1 MESEAQRRAEPQLPA
16 RDRMPRWVPR
26 AIGLAMAAV
35 VGLATAAW
43 LLDKLRSLLVVLLV
57 SLFLSFAMEPAVNW
71 LAGKGWKRGLGTAA
85 VFGLF
90 TLLAAGFV
98 AAMASVLADQILKLI
113 DAAPGYL
120 VDIER
125 WADEQFGIQ
134 INTDDL
140 RAQFTA
146 GGSAA
151 SLLGDVAGNLV
162 SVGSTAVNVAVQ
174 MLTVVLFTF
183 YLVADGPRLRRLLCS
198 ALNPRRQAAVLRGW
212 ELAIDKTGG
221 YIYSRTLLAL
231 AAFLVHWA
239 AFAIIG
245 VPFPIPLAM
254 WVGVLSQF
262 VPVVGTY
269 LAGLLPLLIA
279 LLDEPITA
287 LWVAIVVLAYQQVEN
302 YLPTGGAAIR
312 LGIDAIA
319 GGAVMRMADCLAD
332 GGLIVNYGTLTN
344 QPCQIDFWQMFL
356 RDIRLCGMST
366 TRCFATR
373 TEDEIDELQN
383 EIAAMAADG
392 RLSAKIAARYSLGQY
407 QEFFAHAARTGA
419 ARDGKIIVRPNG

>member
-1 MESEAQRRAEPQLPA
+1 MVSEARRRADLELPE

-26 AIGLAMAAV
+26 AIGLLMAAV

-43 LLDKLRSLLVVLLV
+43 LLDKLRDLLVVLLV

-71 LAGKGWKRGLGTAA
+71 LARRGWKRGLGTAV
-85 VFGLF
+85 VFLGF
-90 TLLAAGFV
+90 TAAAAGFV
-98 AAMASVLADQILKLI
+98 AAMASVLADQITKLI

-120 VDIER
+120 ADIEQ

-134 INTDDL
+134 ISTDDL
-140 RAQFTA
+140 RAQFTE

-162 SVGSTAVNVAVQ
+162 SVGSTVVNVAIQ
-174 MLTVVLFTF
+174 MLTVALFTF
-183 YLVADGPRLRRLLCS
+183 YLVADGPRLRRLVCS
-198 ALNPRRQAAVLRGW
+198 ALAPARQAAVMRGW

-221 YIYSRTLLAL
+221 YIYSRTLLAI
-231 AAFLVHWA
+231 AAFGAHWA

-279 LLDEPITA
+279 LLDEPISA
-287 LWVAIVVLAYQQVEN
+287 LWVAVVVLAYQQIEN
-302 YLPTGGAAIR
+302 YLLAPRVTAHTMNIHPAVAFGAVLVGAAV
-312 LGIDAIA
+312 LGSAGALLAVPAAATVQAFVSTYIKRHELIESELFQTHEADPDETAEPDATDEPESADPSSSQSRDSDGAPDTDPSSA
-319 GGAVMRMADCLAD
+319 G
-332 GGLIVNYGTLTN
+332 
-344 QPCQIDFWQMFL
+344 
-356 RDIRLCGMST
+356 
-366 TRCFATR
+366 
-373 TEDEIDELQN
+373 
-383 EIAAMAADG
+383 
-392 RLSAKIAARYSLGQY
+392 
-407 QEFFAHAARTGA
+407 
-419 ARDGKIIVRPNG
+419 

>member
-1 MESEAQRRAEPQLPA
+1 MASETRRRAELRLPE

-26 AIGLAMAAV
+26 AIGLALLGV

-71 LAGKGWKRGLGTAA
+71 LARRGWKRGHGTAVVFTAFA
-85 VFGLF
+85 V
-90 TLLAAGFV
+90 LAAGFL

-125 WADEQFGIQ
+125 WVDEQFGIEL
-134 INTDDL
+134 NTDDL
-140 RAQFTA
+140 RAQFTE

-151 SLLGDVAGNLV
+151 SLLDDVAGNLV
-162 SVGSTAVNVAVQ
+162 SVGSSVVNVAVQ
-174 MLTVVLFTF
+174 LLTVVLFTF
-183 YLVADGPRLRRLLCS
+183 YLLADGPRLRRLLCS
-198 ALNPRRQAAVLRGW
+198 TLVPHRQAMVLRGW

-221 YIYSRTLLAL
+221 YIYSRALLAF

-279 LLDEPITA
+279 LLDQPIAA

-302 YLPTGGAAIR
+302 YLLAPRVTAHTMNIHPAVAFGAVLVGAAL
-312 LGIDAIA
+312 LGSAGALLAVPAAATIQAFVSTYIKRHQLIESELFETHKEDPEGQDVPDDAA
-319 GGAVMRMADCLAD
+319 SAPRA
-332 GGLIVNYGTLTN
+332 
-344 QPCQIDFWQMFL
+344 QPD
-356 RDIRLCGMST
+356 
-366 TRCFATR
+366 
-373 TEDEIDELQN
+373 DE
-383 EIAAMAADG
+383 
-392 RLSAKIAARYSLGQY
+392 
-407 QEFFAHAARTGA
+407 TGSPES
-419 ARDGKIIVRPNG
+419 G

>member
-1 MESEAQRRAEPQLPA
+1 MASEARRRAELRLPE

-26 AIGLAMAAV
+26 AIGLLMAAV

-43 LLDKLRSLLVVLLV
+43 LIDKLRDLLVVLLV

-71 LAGKGWKRGLGTAA
+71 LARRGWKRGLGTAVVFLAFTVA
-85 VFGLF
+85 V
-90 TLLAAGFV
+90 AGFV
-98 AAMASVLADQILKLI
+98 AAMASVLADQITKLI

-120 VDIER
+120 ADIER
-125 WADEQFGIQ
+125 WADDEFGIQ
-134 INTDDL
+134 ISTDDL
-140 RAQFTA
+140 RAQFTE

-162 SVGSTAVNVAVQ
+162 SVGSTAVNVAIQ
-174 MLTVVLFTF
+174 MLTVALFTF
-183 YLVADGPRLRRLLCS
+183 YLVADGPRLRRLVCS
-198 ALNPRRQAAVLRGW
+198 ALAPARQAAVMRGW

-221 YIYSRTLLAL
+221 YIYSRTLLAM

-279 LLDEPITA
+279 LLDEPISA
-287 LWVAIVVLAYQQVEN
+287 LWVAVVVLAYQQIEN
-302 YLPTGGAAIR
+302 YLLAPRVTAHTMNIHPAVAFGAVLVGAAL
-312 LGIDAIA
+312 LGSA
-319 GGAVMRMADCLAD
+319 GALLAVPAAATVQAFVSTYIKRHE
-332 GGLIVNYGTLTN
+332 LIESELFETH
-344 QPCQIDFWQMFL
+344 
-356 RDIRLCGMST
+356 
-366 TRCFATR
+366 
-373 TEDEIDELQN
+373 EDEDGED
-383 EIAAMAADG
+383 AADDTDNPVD
-392 RLSAKIAARYSLGQY
+392 
-407 QEFFAHAARTGA
+407 TGEPQA
-419 ARDGKIIVRPNG
+419 

>member
-1 MESEAQRRAEPQLPA
+1 MASEDRRRAELRLPE

-43 LLDKLRSLLVVLLV
+43 LLDKLRSLFVVLLV

-90 TLLAAGFV
+90 ALLAAGFV
-98 AAMASVLADQILKLI
+98 VAMASVLADQILKLI

-120 VDIER
+120 VEIER

-134 INTDDL
+134 ISTDDL

-162 SVGSTAVNVAVQ
+162 SVGSTAVNVAVH

-198 ALNPRRQAAVLRGW
+198 ALSPSRQAAVLRGW

-221 YIYSRTLLAL
+221 YIYSRTLLAV
-231 AAFLVHWA
+231 AAFVVHWA

-279 LLDEPITA
+279 LLDEPISA

-302 YLPTGGAAIR
+302 YLLAPRVTAHTMNIHPAVAFGSVLVGAAL
-312 LGIDAIA
+312 LGSAGALLAVPAAATIQAFVSTYIKRHALIESDLFESAQSETHKDAPDEP
-319 GGAVMRMADCLAD
+319 ADPEEPVEPD
-332 GGLIVNYGTLTN
+332 SDQV
-344 QPCQIDFWQMFL
+344 
-356 RDIRLCGMST
+356 
-366 TRCFATR
+366 
-373 TEDEIDELQN
+373 
-383 EIAAMAADG
+383 
-392 RLSAKIAARYSLGQY
+392 
-407 QEFFAHAARTGA
+407 
-419 ARDGKIIVRPNG
+419 

>member
-1 MESEAQRRAEPQLPA
+1 MVSEARRRADLELPE

-26 AIGLAMAAV
+26 AIGLLMAAV

-71 LAGKGWKRGLGTAA
+71 LARRGWKRGLGTAV
-85 VFGLF
+85 VF
-90 TLLAAGFV
+90 LAFIVGTAGFV
-98 AAMASVLADQILKLI
+98 AAMASVLADQITKLI

-120 VDIER
+120 ADIEH
-125 WADEQFGIQ
+125 WADKQFGIQ
-134 INTDDL
+134 LSTDDL
-140 RAQFTA
+140 RAQFTE

-162 SVGSTAVNVAVQ
+162 SVGSTVVNVAIQ
-174 MLTVVLFTF
+174 MLTVALFTF
-183 YLVADGPRLRRLLCS
+183 YLVADGPRLRRLVCS
-198 ALNPRRQAAVLRGW
+198 ALAPARQAAVMRGW

-231 AAFLVHWA
+231 AAFVVHWA

-245 VPFPIPLAM
+245 VPFAIPLAM

-279 LLDEPITA
+279 LLDEPVTA
-287 LWVAIVVLAYQQVEN
+287 LWVAVVVLAYQQIEN
-302 YLPTGGAAIR
+302 YLLAPRVTAHTMNIHPAVAFGAVLVGAAL
-312 LGIDAIA
+312 LGSA
-319 GGAVMRMADCLAD
+319 GALLAVPAAATVQAFVSTYIERHE
-332 GGLIVNYGTLTN
+332 LIESELFETH
-344 QPCQIDFWQMFL
+344 
-356 RDIRLCGMST
+356 
-366 TRCFATR
+366 
-373 TEDEIDELQN
+373 EDEPDDAGEPETDEASGSLPPD
-383 EIAAMAADG
+383 AG
-392 RLSAKIAARYSLGQY
+392 RDDPR
-407 QEFFAHAARTGA
+407 
-419 ARDGKIIVRPNG
+419 

>member
-1 MESEAQRRAEPQLPA
+1 MASEARRRAELRLPE

-26 AIGLAMAAV
+26 AIGLLMAAV

-90 TLLAAGFV
+90 ALLAAGFV

-125 WADEQFGIQ
+125 WADEQFGIR

-140 RAQFTA
+140 REQFTA

-198 ALNPRRQAAVLRGW
+198 ALNPSRQAAVLRGW

-279 LLDEPITA
+279 LLDEPISA

-302 YLPTGGAAIR
+302 YLLAPRVTAHTMNIHPAVAFGAVLVGAAL
-312 LGIDAIA
+312 LGSA
-319 GGAVMRMADCLAD
+319 GALLAVPAAATIQAFVSTYIKRHE
-332 GGLIVNYGTLTN
+332 LIESDLFETHHLE
-344 QPCQIDFWQMFL
+344 P
-356 RDIRLCGMST
+356 
-366 TRCFATR
+366 
-373 TEDEIDELQN
+373 DETAEHD
-383 EIAAMAADG
+383 AADERG
-392 RLSAKIAARYSLGQY
+392 EAG
-407 QEFFAHAARTGA
+407 
-419 ARDGKIIVRPNG
+419 ARDGQAAGDREGAADLAADVERPPAG

>member
-1 MESEAQRRAEPQLPA
+1 MASEARRRAELRLPE

-26 AIGLAMAAV
+26 AIGLLMAAV

-43 LLDKLRSLLVVLLV
+43 LLDKLRDLLVVLLV

-71 LAGKGWKRGLGTAA
+71 LARRGWRRGLGTAV
-85 VFGLF
+85 VFSAFALA
-90 TLLAAGFV
+90 AAGFL
-98 AAMASVLADQILKLI
+98 AAMASVLADQITKLI

-120 VDIER
+120 SDIER

-134 INTDDL
+134 LSTDDL
-140 RAQFTA
+140 RAQFTE

-162 SVGSTAVNVAVQ
+162 SVGSNVVNVAIQ
-174 MLTVVLFTF
+174 MLTVALFTF
-183 YLVADGPRLRRLLCS
+183 YLVADGPRLRRLVCS
-198 ALNPRRQAAVLRGW
+198 ALAPARQAAVMRGW

-221 YIYSRTLLAL
+221 YIYSRTLLAM

-279 LLDEPITA
+279 LIDEPISA
-287 LWVAIVVLAYQQVEN
+287 LWVAVVVLAYQQLEN
-302 YLPTGGAAIR
+302 YLLAPRVTAHTMNIHPAVAFGAVLVGAAL
-312 LGIDAIA
+312 LGSAGALLAVPAAATVQAFVSTYIKRHELIESELFEIHEDA
-319 GGAVMRMADCLAD
+319 VDD
-332 GGLIVNYGTLTN
+332 DNEN
-344 QPCQIDFWQMFL
+344 
-356 RDIRLCGMST
+356 
-366 TRCFATR
+366 
-373 TEDEIDELQN
+373 DETD
-383 EIAAMAADG
+383 DPDD
-392 RLSAKIAARYSLGQY
+392 
-407 QEFFAHAARTGA
+407 TGEPQA
-419 ARDGKIIVRPNG
+419 

>member
-1 MESEAQRRAEPQLPA
+1 MASEARRRAELQLPE

-26 AIGLAMAAV
+26 AIGLATLAV
-35 VGLATAAW
+35 VGLVTAAW

-71 LAGKGWKRGLGTAA
+71 LASKGWRRGLGTAA

-90 TLLAAGFV
+90 ALLVAGFG

-125 WADEQFGIQ
+125 WADQRLGIK
-134 INTDDL
+134 ISTDDL

-151 SLLGDVAGNLV
+151 SLLGGVAGNLV
-162 SVGSTAVNVAVQ
+162 SIGSTAVNVLLQ
-174 MLTVVLFTF
+174 LLTVVLFTF

-198 ALNPRRQAAVLRGW
+198 ALNPDRQAQVLRGW

-231 AAFLVHWA
+231 ASFLVHWA

-245 VPFPIPLAM
+245 VPFPLPLAM

-269 LAGLLPLLIA
+269 LAGMLPLLIA
-279 LLDEPITA
+279 VLDRPISA
-287 LWVAIVVLAYQQVEN
+287 LWVAIVVLAYQQIEN
-302 YLPTGGAAIR
+302 YLLAPRVTAHTMNIHPAVAFGSVLVGAAL
-312 LGIDAIA
+312 LGSA
-319 GGAVMRMADCLAD
+319 GALLAVPAAATVQAFVSTYIKRHE
-332 GGLIVNYGTLTN
+332 LIESDL
-344 QPCQIDFWQMFL
+344 FE
-356 RDIRLCGMST
+356 SH
-366 TRCFATR
+366 
-373 TEDEIDELQN
+373 EDEEDE
-383 EIAAMAADG
+383 ADD
-392 RLSAKIAARYSLGQY
+392 LDETSDGQ
-407 QEFFAHAARTGA
+407 A
-419 ARDGKIIVRPNG
+419 

>member
-1 MESEAQRRAEPQLPA
+1 MASEARRRAELRLPE

-26 AIGLAMAAV
+26 AIGLLMAAV

-90 TLLAAGFV
+90 ALLAAGFA

-125 WADEQFGIQ
+125 WVDEQFGIQ

-198 ALNPRRQAAVLRGW
+198 VLNPRRQAAVLRGW

-245 VPFPIPLAM
+245 VPFPVPLAM

-302 YLPTGGAAIR
+302 YLLAPRVTAHTMNIHPAVAFGSVLVGAAL
-312 LGIDAIA
+312 LGSA
-319 GGAVMRMADCLAD
+319 GALLAVPAAATIQAFVSTYIKRHE
-332 GGLIVNYGTLTN
+332 LIESDLFESHETD
-344 QPCQIDFWQMFL
+344 P
-356 RDIRLCGMST
+356 
-366 TRCFATR
+366 
-373 TEDEIDELQN
+373 DE
-383 EIAAMAADG
+383 AAEPDAADEPAPG
-392 RLSAKIAARYSLGQY
+392 DSSGAQTLDAGAKPESDTPPAG
-407 QEFFAHAARTGA
+407 
-419 ARDGKIIVRPNG
+419 